1 MEFVVKKT
9 NELTDAQK
17 RSMHKLFE
25 EVYGKERAF
34 DAFER
39 QYTKNCEGYSFHTF
53 AEVDGEIVASNTM
66 VPSRFYVG
74 GTMRKFVNSIDTM
87 VAKGHRGI
95 ENFYDMIKTSFNDAA
110 ERGYDAVY
118 GAPNDNSYEL
128 FTKLGFMADVGKLDV
143 FCLPYRVG
151 GVKKKLAWLNP
162 CSMLFSRLWLCTSSL
177 FASKRVTH
185 FHIEKDAESYNAT
198 RYERLD
204 GRYVLA
210 QAGTTTFSYKV
221 MEHEGVRTAF
231 IIDVFDKSPKNF
243 CKAVAHL
250 LKHERKNFDLILY
263 VGHLPFGKT
272 GLIKIPPKHAPKEFN
287 FTAGVFN
294 KEAIDKKELLDI
306 DNWDVNLSSYDLI

>member
-1 MEFVVKKT
+1 MQFVVKKT
-9 NELTDAQK
+9 TELTEAQK
-17 RSMHKLFE
+17 HSMLKLFV

-39 QYTKNCEGYSFHTF
+39 QYTKNCEGYSYHTI

-66 VPSRFYVG
+66 VPSRYFVNG
-74 GTMRKFVNSIDTM
+74 ELRRFVNSIDTM

-95 ENFYDMIKTSFNDAA
+95 ENFYDMIKTSFDDAA

-118 GAPNDNSYEL
+118 GTPNDNSYEL
-128 FTKLGFMADVGKLDV
+128 FTKLGFMSDVGKLDV
-143 FCLPYRVG
+143 YCLPYRVG

-162 CSMLFSRLWLCTSSL
+162 CSMLFSRLWVWTSSL

-185 FHIEKDAESYNAT
+185 FRIEKDADSYNAT

-204 GRYVLA
+204 GNYVLA
-210 QAGTTTFSYKV
+210 QAGTTTFAYKV

-231 IIDVFDKSPKNF
+231 IIDIFDKSPKNF
-243 CKAVAHL
+243 CKAVSHL
-250 LKHERKNFDLILY
+250 LKHESKNFDLILY
-263 VGHLPFGKT
+263 VGHLPFGCT
-272 GLIKIPPKHAPKEFN
+272 GLVKLPAKYAPKEFN

-294 KEAIDKKELLDI
+294 KDTINKKELLNL
-306 DNWDVNLSSYDLI
+306 DNWDVNLASYDLI